1 MMMMTMMTGT
11 VFRRR
16 VLLGATRRRFFRT
29 FTTTASTT
37 TTPSGGVG
45 ERGLRASMDAAEAHL
60 SSARPFVAQSAARIV
75 ELSAHFDH
83 EDSWQDPGAAAPLA
97 RELAAL
103 EATSAEMAA
112 LELRL
117 SDARE
122 LCGMV
127 AAAEEED
134 EEARE
139 MLLELSDDVSQI
151 VDAAVALSHRVLL
164 SDPEDCAE
172 ECFVEIYAGAG
183 GDDAQSFSEMLVGM
197 YTAWAAS
204 SPYAVFVDDWNPADV
219 GIRSARLRC
228 TGPAVMGWL
237 AGEAGVQRLVRIS
250 PFDSSGRRHT
260 SFARVLVF
268 PSASAHGRGGG
279 AGAATAAAAA
289 AAAAVDAMLNDPAA
303 LRVDTFRASGKGG
316 QSVNTTDS
324 AVRMTHLP
332 TGIVASYQG
341 ERSQHHNRKR
351 CLAVMRAKLAAHI
364 ASEEAVARDEHWR
377 DVRTVEN
384 AFGGQFR
391 SYTLD
396 TGIVND
402 HRTGFKCNG
411 AERVLADGRI
421 GPLLVAGLKHRKGG
435 SA

>member
-1 MMMMTMMTGT
+1 MI
-11 VFRRR
+11 FRRA
-16 VLLGATRRRFFRT
+16 LLGALRRRSSN
-29 FTTTASTT
+29 TAVGG
-37 TTPSGGVG
+37 GGVSNAPC
-45 ERGLRASMDAAEAHL
+45 ERGLRANMVVAEAHL
-60 SSARPFVAQSAARIV
+60 SEARPFVAKSAPRIAA
-75 ELSAHFDH
+75 LTAYFRQDG
-83 EDSWQDPGAAAPLA
+83 SWEDPGAAAPLA

-103 EATSAEMAA
+103 EATSKQMAS
-112 LELRL
+112 LERRL

-122 LCGMV
+122 LCAMV
-127 AAAEEED
+127 VDDAGE

-139 MLLELSDDVSQI
+139 MLPELNVDVSEI
-151 VDAAVALSHRVLL
+151 VDAAEALSRSVLL
-164 SDPEDCAE
+164 NEPEDHAE

-197 YTAWAAS
+197 YTAWAAAPSPAS
-204 SPYAVFVDDWNPADV
+204 SPFSVHVDDWNPADV

-268 PSASAHGRGGG
+268 PSAPALGGG
-279 AGAATAAAAA
+279 TTAT
-289 AAAAVDAMLNDPAA
+289 VDKMLDDTAA

-341 ERSQHHNRKR
+341 ERSQLHNRKR
-351 CLAVMRAKLAAHI
+351 CLAVMRAKLAAHV
-364 ASEEAVARDEHWR
+364 ASEAAAARDEHWR
-377 DVRTVEN
+377 DVRTVDN

-402 HRTGFKCNG
+402 HRTGFKCG
-411 AERVLADGRI
+411 DAERVLAEGQI
-421 GPLLVAGLKHRKGG
+421 GPLLMAGLKHRKG
-435 SA
+435 

>member
-1 MMMMTMMTGT
+1 MDSDENESP
-11 VFRRR
+11 FSDEHEESKPPQ
-16 VLLGATRRRFFRT
+16 
-29 FTTTASTT
+29 TADAKLDDAIAR
-37 TTPSGGVG
+37 GV
-45 ERGLRASMDAAEAHL
+45 
-60 SSARPFVAQSAARIV
+60 
-75 ELSAHFDH
+75 
-83 EDSWQDPGAAAPLA
+83 
-97 RELAAL
+97 
-103 EATSAEMAA
+103 
-112 LELRL
+112 
-117 SDARE
+117 
-122 LCGMV
+122 V
-127 AAAEEED
+127 AATAD
-134 EEARE
+134 ISGPWAFPVRG
-139 MLLELSDDVSQI
+139 VS
-151 VDAAVALSHRVLL
+151 
-164 SDPEDCAE
+164 
-172 ECFVEIYAGAG
+172 YAGG
-183 GDDAQSFSEMLVGM
+183 S
-197 YTAWAAS
+197 
-204 SPYAVFVDDWNPADV
+204 
-219 GIRSARLRC
+219 
-228 TGPAVMGWL
+228 
-237 AGEAGVQRLVRIS
+237 
-250 PFDSSGRRHT
+250 
-260 SFARVLVF
+260 
-268 PSASAHGRGGG
+268 SASASAFTYTASPGSGNNGSTVEVVNATLVQESVPLGGDV
-279 AGAATAAAAA
+279 APLPIRSDEGAATAAAAA